1 MNGREGE
8 IVRKGISPGRFLSRT
23 ERGRRGR
30 SGAESSLAGRVAL
43 YGRIIGRI
51 DSLPS
56 VAAGDISLFAS
67 DLSEILKRE
76 MGIKSVAICL
86 NSGESRVP
94 SPGEEKRSG
103 GLSLS
108 AFRCPIVF
116 GGRTFG
122 CFRLEYSD
130 GDCSRRDEDALFLSE
145 VAGKAG
151 MVLLNRER
159 LDALEKLKESELF
172 LKKAQEVARTG
183 HWRIDIPG
191 NRILWSEETY
201 KIFGVPSGSPVTLET
216 FYSLVH
222 PSDMTTVKEGWAR
235 TLRGEPYFLR
245 HRILRGNESR
255 WVEERAEVE
264 FDSGGVP
271 VAGLGTVRDIT
282 LQVNSEQRLEL
293 YRQNLENLVAY
304 RTADLENAMKRLD
317 MERSFLTSIL
327 KSFSYPFCVIDASD
341 YSLVIQNDAAAAF
354 RPGART
360 CHDLFF
366 GAEDPCSPSERVCPL
381 REVVST
387 GLPFQE
393 ETSQGRNDAYYR
405 RYCHPVFD
413 RDGRVT
419 HVIMYIIDI
428 STDRM
433 LREQLTH
440 ETARANELK
449 ERAEAANRAK
459 SAFLSN
465 MSHEIRTPLNA
476 VIGFAHLLKNSPLD
490 TVQRDHADRL
500 LDASRHLLR
509 LVSDILDLSKVEA
522 NRMEPE
528 IRDFEPSRHID
539 QVCAL
544 VAEDA
549 AGKGLNLRV
558 DLRSIPLV
566 LRGDGNRFAQVL
578 LNLVDNGVKFSNGG
592 EVSIT
597 AEVVEWRDTSAVV
610 RFAVSDEGI
619 GMTEEQV
626 ERLFSDFMQGDAAT
640 TRKYGGTGLGLAI
653 SRKLVEM
660 MDGRIRAESEPGKG
674 STFSFEIPFG
684 ISSSLPE
691 KSDRLEPF
699 IGRRALVADRS
710 PEDRTVLVRMLSELG
725 IQAVEAPD
733 TSAALEKMKRSGQ
746 GGASWDLL
754 FLEREMPGAGVIL
767 EERGLLRRD
776 GMPEVLLLLP
786 FGNAVPGK
794 ETGDCRF
801 LTKPVTPSRL
811 ADALADLPAAGA
823 GDQFFKPGS
832 GGWGDWRDNMP
843 QIHVLL
849 AEDNKTNQ
857 EVTCALLKHAG
868 IETTV
873 AGDGREAVEIFRKGP
888 DTFDLVFMDVQMPV
902 MDGLQAT
909 RAIRALPGGKAVPIV
924 AMTANAFEE
933 DGRMCIEA
941 GMDAHLSKPLEPDRL
956 LRVLMERIPRLRSGQ
971 AAAERESAAVP
982 SSGQCPD
989 ALPPGLDALPGLDV
1003 RAGLRSVRG
1012 DVPFFL
1018 GLLSQFADQHGRD
1031 GRGIAAALEKGTAE
1045 DARHRA
1051 HGLRGVSLTLGLEEI
1066 HSLSAEIEK
1075 LLRKECPAEEVL
1087 PLAKTLEEE
1096 LDRFTARVRDFL
1108 PKGSPGGPEG

>member
-1 MNGREGE
+1 MRKGFLSGRYLFRRGKNTARNRARNTACRGSRARAERLALYERLVKE
-8 IVRKGISPGRFLSRT
+8 IV
-23 ERGRRGR
+23 
-30 SGAESSLAGRVAL
+30 SL
-43 YGRIIGRI
+43 
-51 DSLPS
+51 DS
-56 VAAGDISLFAS
+56 VAAGDIYRFES
-67 DLSEILKRE
+67 DLSELLGRNLGIVRVSVLQAGKETSPELKEQKKGR
-76 MGIKSVAICL
+76 
-86 NSGESRVP
+86 N
-94 SPGEEKRSG
+94 
-103 GLSLS
+103 GLPAS
-108 AFRCPIVF
+108 ALQFPIVF
-116 GGRTFG
+116 GDRNFG
-122 CFRLEYSD
+122 CLLLECRD
-130 GDCSRRDEDALFLSE
+130 GDSPWTAEDALFFGE
-145 VAGKAG
+145 IAGKTG

-201 KIFGVPSGSPVTLET
+201 RIFGLPSGSPVTLET
-216 FYSLVH
+216 FSSMVH
-222 PSDMTTVKEGWAR
+222 PSDRTTVEESWERA
-235 TLRGEPYFLR
+235 LRGEPYFLR
-245 HRILRGNESR
+245 HRILCGDEIR

-264 FDSGGVP
+264 FDRGGVP

-317 MERSFLTSIL
+317 VERSFLTTIL

-341 YSLVIQNDAAAAF
+341 YSLVIQNDAVAAF

-360 CHDLFF
+360 CHELFF
-366 GAEDPCSPSERVCPL
+366 GAKDPCPPSGRACPL

-413 RDGRVT
+413 REGRVT

-428 STDRM
+428 STDKM

-476 VIGFAHLLKNSPLD
+476 VIGFAHLLKSSPLD

-509 LVSDILDLSKVEA
+509 LVSDVLDLSKIEA
-522 NRMEPE
+522 NRMEPD

-544 VAEDA
+544 VAQDA
-549 AGKGLNLRV
+549 AKKGLNLRV

-592 EVSIT
+592 EVAIT
-597 AEVVEWRDTSAVV
+597 ADVVEWRDTSAVI
-610 RFAVSDEGI
+610 RFAVSDTGI

-626 ERLFSDFMQGDAAT
+626 ERLFTDFMQGDAAT
-640 TRKYGGTGLGLAI
+640 TRKYGGTGLGLSI

-710 PEDRTVLVRMLSELG
+710 PEDRAVLVRMLSELG

-733 TSAALEKMKRSGQ
+733 ASAVLEIMKWSRQ
-746 GGASWDLL
+746 GGTSCNLL
-754 FLEREMPGAGVIL
+754 FLEREMPGAGEIL
-767 EERGLLRRD
+767 EKRGALRR
-776 GMPEVLLLLP
+776 GGEPEVLLLLP
-786 FGNAVPGK
+786 FGNAVPGNK
-794 ETGDCRF
+794 TGDRLC

-811 ADALADLPAAGA
+811 GDTLAELSVAGE
-823 GDQFFKPGS
+823 GNRFFTPGS
-832 GGWGDWRDNMP
+832 GGWGSGRDDMRGV
-843 QIHVLL
+843 HVLL

-857 EVTCALLKHAG
+857 EVTCALLKYAG

-873 AGDGREAVEIFRKGP
+873 AENGRAAVEIFRKAPGI
-888 DTFDLVFMDVQMPV
+888 FDLIFMDVQMPV
-902 MDGLQAT
+902 MDGLEAT

-933 DGRMCIEA
+933 DGRICIEA
-941 GMDAHLSKPLEPDRL
+941 GMDAHLSKPVEPDGL
-956 LRVLMERIPRLRSGQ
+956 LTVLMEWIPRLHRGQPASG
-971 AAAERESAAVP
+971 RESAGMPSPVP
-982 SSGQCPD
+982 SRD
-989 ALPPGLDALPGLDV
+989 ALPPGLENLPGLD
-1003 RAGLRSVRG
+1003 AGKGLRSVRG
-1012 DVPFFL
+1012 NVPFFL
-1018 GLLSQFADQHGRD
+1018 GLLSQFADQHGQD
-1031 GRGIAAALEKGTAE
+1031 GRRIAAALEEGMAE

-1051 HGLRGVSLTLGLEEI
+1051 HGLRGVSLTLGLEAI
-1066 HSLSAEIEK
+1066 HSLAAKIEK
-1075 LLRKECPAEEVL
+1075 LLRKECPAEEIL
-1087 PLAKTLEEE
+1087 PLAKSLEKEI
-1096 LDRFTARVRDFL
+1096 DRFTAHVGDL
-1108 PKGSPGGPEG
+1108 HPKSSPDGPEE